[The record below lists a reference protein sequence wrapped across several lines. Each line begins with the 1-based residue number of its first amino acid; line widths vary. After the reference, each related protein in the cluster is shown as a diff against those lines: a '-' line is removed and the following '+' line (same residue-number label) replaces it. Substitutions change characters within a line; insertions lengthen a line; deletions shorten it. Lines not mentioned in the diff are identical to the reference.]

1 MIYFISDLHFGHFNI
16 IRFDNRPFT
25 SIEEMDTEI
34 ITNWNSKI
42 KDTDTVYIL
51 GDVSWYNNQKTYEIL
66 KQLKGKK
73 ILIKGNHDK
82 LVQDINCRKQFI
94 EITDYK
100 EIILNNQLIVLSHYP
115 IMFWKNQWRNVIHL
129 YGHVHVTQD
138 YDMLCEFI
146 KMAQRQGNPC
156 RMYNVGCMMPYM
168 NYSPKT
174 LEEIINCDKT

>member
-16 IRFDNRPFT
+16 IRFDNRPFV
-25 SIEEMDTEI
+25 SIEVMDTEI

-73 ILIKGNHDK
+73 VLIKGNHDK

-100 EIILNNQLIVLSHYP
+100 EIVLNNQLIVLSHYP
-115 IMFWKNQWRNVIHL
+115 IMYWKNQWNSTIHL

-138 YDMLCEFI
+138 YNHLLNYIDNERKI
-146 KMAQRQGNPC
+146 GNPC
-156 RMYNVGCMMPYM
+156 KMYNVGCMMPYM
-168 NYSPKT
+168 NYTPKT